1 VDSSKLAQHGAQPKG
16 SAMEIAPLAP
26 TVVRGQRSILGR
38 VTLTGALITVAVM
51 SGLYAAM
58 FSAYWL
64 ILALFALGCASQ
76 TWSFD
81 LDAVAKP
88 ATLAE

>member
-1 VDSSKLAQHGAQPKG
+1 
-16 SAMEIAPLAP
+16 
-26 TVVRGQRSILGR
+26 
-38 VTLTGALITVAVM
+38 VAVM

-81 LDAVAKP
+81 LDAVTKP
-88 ATLAE
+88 A